1 MYSSWNI
8 AITNQLGK
16 PGSSKGLKFEPQKNH
31 PPKKILGAEIWRPKG
46 GSFTSNSAR
55 RATHG
60 PLSLSPSTGCDARCP
75 YWSCGPRPFHSAAS
89 CCFYVFSE
97 VMLMEEIPNNPP
109 GVYETLYIY
118 HINWCRISA
127 IKRIFTYIYIS
138 SIICYSL
145 LPCSSVSLT
154 VGSLLFGSVL
164 GSGQEWIICRHEMDA
179 HTHTCL
185 KAQTKTKIT
194 KIDIKLPN
202 LILKP
207 SLA

>member
-1 MYSSWNI
+1 MGLCLCPLPP
-8 AITNQLGK
+8 AATPAVRTEAVVLGR
-16 PGSSKGLKFEPQKNH
+16 F
-31 PPKKILGAEIWRPKG
+31 I
-46 GSFTSNSAR
+46 R
-55 RATHG
+55 RQVV
-60 PLSLSPSTGCDARCP
+60 
-75 YWSCGPRPFHSAAS
+75 AS
-89 CCFYVFSE
+89 MFFSE

-179 HTHTCL
+179 HTHML
-185 KAQTKTKIT
+185 KSANQDQNNKNRHQIT
-194 KIDIKLPN
+194 KFNTETFPGIN
-202 LILKP
+202 TCGIL
-207 SLA
+207 LVN